1 MQANFV
7 ARIGRPSAVK
17 SVLIF
22 SVCAVVT
29 ASIPEARAQFTFDSD
44 NGGNYGGTWAN
55 GSNGGSGFAPWE
67 ITSGANTGVFIGSPA
82 ANGMGTSGIG
92 TTAFGLWSTGAG
104 YTDAIR
110 GGFGMGV
117 GDSLSF
123 YWAMNWDAN
132 AGAKGIDFRVDG
144 NAVYNINNGGSSTI
158 TAGGVN
164 ADTAYGTTPM
174 LVTLTRTSGT
184 QYSFSMTSR
193 SGGSTY
199 STTFNQSGAINN
211 FKIYIGNQ
219 NEGNGNRNIYFNNF
233 AVTNSGVFNQGG
245 SVSNANRFTGGGN
258 LSVGNNTTL
267 ALNGSGNNDYT
278 GTTTV
283 NTGSTLRF
291 EGAGTSDFASAISGG
306 GAVVISNS
314 AGVLNLI
321 GNNTGFTGAITAS
334 SGILEAR
341 NANSLGTTAA
351 GTTIGSGSTLKIF
364 SSGAGFS
371 LAEAINTAGVGVG
384 SGIGAINNTGGDNI
398 LTGTITLAA
407 NTRIN
412 ADTTG
417 TSGSLT
423 IGGNVSGG
431 ANVLF
436 LGAQGA
442 TGGNTGGNITVN
454 GVISGAGATQDT
466 TTTSVYKDG
475 AGTLTLGGANTYTGD
490 TRIAQ
495 GNLTVSGS
503 GNLGNGSDVFIA
515 SGASLSVNANATVA
529 SVQEWGTTNGGTI
542 TLGSGATLN
551 VNGANKGTMY
561 QNSISGAGGLTMAG
575 SGDSSLSLYGTHDY
589 TGTTTV
595 SGGKISSGVALAS
608 SNLVIS
614 GGTFEA
620 TAANVITN
628 TATVNMSSGAFALQG
643 NDTIAS
649 LTMTGGTL
657 STTNSSTLTAA
668 NYNLNGGTV
677 SANLGSGSLLTTSGS
692 TTLNGSSGATSVGVS
707 GGLLSLSA
715 AGRLASTAAV
725 SVSGSGELALGGNEA
740 VASVSTAG
748 TAKITGSSSLL
759 TATTYALNGGT
770 VSANL
775 GTGTINSTSGSTTLN
790 GTSAAATVNV
800 SGGLL
805 ALGAADRL
813 ANSAAVS
820 VSSGTLDTA
829 THNDTVGS
837 LTTTGG
843 TVAGSGTLTAANYNL
858 NGGTVNANLGAGT
871 VTASSGTTSLNGSAA
886 ATTVTVN
893 GGTLNTGGA
902 DKLANTTTVAVTSG
916 TLGVGGN
923 DTVGSVA
930 ISSTGTVSVATGS
943 TLTATANST
952 ISGTGKATGGTLAVG
967 NNANLNLG
975 NDAKTTTSD
984 ISIGSGS
991 ALTGTG
997 GTTGKIGGG
1006 GLLSAGNSPG
1016 ILTAGQVDVSGGLDF
1031 AFEFTGSGAP
1041 TYSLAGNSRNDLLH
1055 LTNGSN
1061 PFVGS
1066 FSTANNLSFYFNDS
1080 SLLGNLVAINPTTYL
1095 GGFYVDSLN
1104 FDIASLLSAAT
1115 KNFYVADANGLISF
1129 NGVSYALMS
1138 SDVVSRVIFD
1148 NANQTSSDFATGT
1161 TSGTVLSVTM
1171 VPEPSS
1177 ASLLTFALSGLLA
1190 LRRRKT

>member
-1 MQANFV
+1 
-7 ARIGRPSAVK
+7 
-17 SVLIF
+17 
-22 SVCAVVT
+22 
-29 ASIPEARAQFTFDSD
+29 
-44 NGGNYGGTWAN
+44 
-55 GSNGGSGFAPWE
+55 
-67 ITSGANTGVFIGSPA
+67 
-82 ANGMGTSGIG
+82 
-92 TTAFGLWSTGAG
+92 
-104 YTDAIR
+104 
-110 GGFGMGV
+110 
-117 GDSLSF
+117 
-123 YWAMNWDAN
+123 
-132 AGAKGIDFRVDG
+132 
-144 NAVYNINNGGSSTI
+144 
-158 TAGGVN
+158 
-164 ADTAYGTTPM
+164 
-174 LVTLTRTSGT
+174 
-184 QYSFSMTSR
+184 
-193 SGGSTY
+193 
-199 STTFNQSGAINN
+199 
-211 FKIYIGNQ
+211 
-219 NEGNGNRNIYFNNF
+219 
-233 AVTNSGVFNQGG
+233 
-245 SVSNANRFTGGGN
+245 
-258 LSVGNNTTL
+258 
-267 ALNGSGNNDYT
+267 
-278 GTTTV
+278 
-283 NTGSTLRF
+283 
-291 EGAGTSDFASAISGG
+291 
-306 GAVVISNS
+306 VVISNS

-515 SGASLSVNANATVA
+515 NNASLSVNASATVA
-529 SVQEWGTTNGGTI
+529 SVQEWGNTNGGTI
-542 TLGSGATLN
+542 SLGSGATLT
-551 VNGANKGTMY
+551 VNGADKGTMY
-561 QNSISGAGGLTMAG
+561 QNSISGAGGLTMSG
-575 SGDSSLSLYGTHDY
+575 SGDSSLSLYGTQSY

>member
-1 MQANFV
+1 
-7 ARIGRPSAVK
+7 
-17 SVLIF
+17 
-22 SVCAVVT
+22 
-29 ASIPEARAQFTFDSD
+29 
-44 NGGNYGGTWAN
+44 
-55 GSNGGSGFAPWE
+55 
-67 ITSGANTGVFIGSPA
+67 
-82 ANGMGTSGIG
+82 
-92 TTAFGLWSTGAG
+92 
-104 YTDAIR
+104 
-110 GGFGMGV
+110 
-117 GDSLSF
+117 
-123 YWAMNWDAN
+123 
-132 AGAKGIDFRVDG
+132 
-144 NAVYNINNGGSSTI
+144 
-158 TAGGVN
+158 
-164 ADTAYGTTPM
+164 
-174 LVTLTRTSGT
+174 
-184 QYSFSMTSR
+184 
-193 SGGSTY
+193 
-199 STTFNQSGAINN
+199 
-211 FKIYIGNQ
+211 
-219 NEGNGNRNIYFNNF
+219 
-233 AVTNSGVFNQGG
+233 
-245 SVSNANRFTGGGN
+245 
-258 LSVGNNTTL
+258 
-267 ALNGSGNNDYT
+267 
-278 GTTTV
+278 
-283 NTGSTLRF
+283 
-291 EGAGTSDFASAISGG
+291 
-306 GAVVISNS
+306 
-314 AGVLNLI
+314 
-321 GNNTGFTGAITAS
+321 
-334 SGILEAR
+334 
-341 NANSLGTTAA
+341 
-351 GTTIGSGSTLKIF
+351 
-364 SSGAGFS
+364 
-371 LAEAINTAGVGVG
+371 
-384 SGIGAINNTGGDNI
+384 
-398 LTGTITLAA
+398 
-407 NTRIN
+407 
-412 ADTTG
+412 
-417 TSGSLT
+417 
-423 IGGNVSGG
+423 
-431 ANVLF
+431 
-436 LGAQGA
+436 
-442 TGGNTGGNITVN
+442 
-454 GVISGAGATQDT
+454 
-466 TTTSVYKDG
+466 
-475 AGTLTLGGANTYTGD
+475 
-490 TRIAQ
+490 
-495 GNLTVSGS
+495 
-503 GNLGNGSDVFIA
+503 
-515 SGASLSVNANATVA
+515 
-529 SVQEWGTTNGGTI
+529 
-542 TLGSGATLN
+542 
-551 VNGANKGTMY
+551 
-561 QNSISGAGGLTMAG
+561 
-575 SGDSSLSLYGTHDY
+575 
-589 TGTTTV
+589 
-595 SGGKISSGVALAS
+595 
-608 SNLVIS
+608 
-614 GGTFEA
+614 
-620 TAANVITN
+620 
-628 TATVNMSSGAFALQG
+628 
-643 NDTIAS
+643 
-649 LTMTGGTL
+649 
-657 STTNSSTLTAA
+657 
-668 NYNLNGGTV
+668 
-677 SANLGSGSLLTTSGS
+677 
-692 TTLNGSSGATSVGVS
+692 VGVS